1 MRYDAHLQTRISKT
15 DMLAL
20 KKLARARNESI
31 GQYVRRRFTDVDLG
45 DETPEHPMSD
55 REIRY
60 ALADMPHATPWH
72 DGEDTVVL
80 HVLLP
85 KDDLRRVDLLALA
98 AGQSRAAYTRE
109 YIEAILGIPED
120 DDES

>member
-15 DMLAL
+15 DATIL

-60 ALADMPHATPWH
+60 ALADMPHAVPWP
-72 DGEDTVVL
+72 DGEESVVIDIR
-80 HVLLP
+80 LP
-85 KDDLRRVDLLALA
+85 LDDLRRVDILAIN

-109 YIEAILGIPED
+109 YIGAILGIPED
-120 DDES
+120 DE